1 MLNCS
6 DDAGAG
12 VRVGSAVVIPNST
25 AAANAAAAG
34 SWGAAFAF
42 GTNGDEEIPCLSNTA
57 ADKDCVGLIA
67 NAVAV
72 AIAVAVAVA
81 GAGAREGSPATKE
94 APPGFDKARVDC
106 GVLGGVLSAV
116 QNSSSAASA
125 GDASTDG
132 AGGLGPNGM
141 RRCSASFAL
150 GLKELNNRAAALSVN
165 GLAAVATAAVAT
177 AAVVPA
183 VVGNAIVVGAL
194 GAATGMVDGAR
205 SDPVDDRKA
214 ASAWLFAGAGA
225 VTRAFAACASAAML
239 LYSALACSV
248 FFSAAAA
255 ATTVLLLAGCTV
267 AVDDMLSKTMAEG
280 DGGCGDEL
288 R

>member
-57 ADKDCVGLIA
+57 AAKDCVGLIA

-72 AIAVAVAVA
+72 AGAVAVAVA

-165 GLAAVATAAVAT
+165 GLAAVATAAV
-177 AAVVPA
+177 VPA
-183 VVGNAIVVGAL
+183 VVGNAIAVGAL

-255 ATTVLLLAGCTV
+255 ATTVLLF
-267 AVDDMLSKTMAEG
+267 AVDDMLSETMAEG

>member
-67 NAVAV
+67 NAV
-72 AIAVAVAVA
+72 AVAVAVA

-165 GLAAVATAAVAT
+165 GLAAVATT
-177 AAVVPA
+177 AVVPA
-183 VVGNAIVVGAL
+183 VVGNAIAVGAL

-267 AVDDMLSKTMAEG
+267 AVDDMLSETMAEG